1 VGVEEDFPGDL
12 TKYGPSSGVFMA
24 KNGPS
29 SGVRMGLF
37 PAEND
42 RDSKV
47 PASIMQSFFLTNEGI
62 LGGRRKGAGS
72 TLLHAPPSSGVLD
85 ADDRAGELRLNS
97 CSIHRYFGVCGWSS
111 SARSDTDTSF
121 PSSRLRFFG
130 LFPPS
135 FPDGID
141 GIVNPR

>member
-1 VGVEEDFPGDL
+1 MVGVEEDFPGDL
-12 TKYGPSSGVFMA
+12 TKYGPSSGVRM
-24 KNGPS
+24 
-29 SGVRMGLF
+29 MGLF

-47 PASIMQSFFLTNEGI
+47 PVSIMQSFFLTNEGI

-97 CSIHRYFGVCGWSS
+97 CNIHRYLGVCGWSS
-111 SARSDTDTSF
+111 SARSDTSC

-130 LFPPS
+130 LFITPS
-135 FPDGID
+135 FSDGID
-141 GIVNPR
+141 GINNEDVAPS